1 MIECKEGWHWSNCSQ
16 QCVHVGHCR
25 SVTTCNHVTGL
36 CDVGCEDGWYGI
48 HFSQPCEGHYR
59 GEKKT
64 CSDVKMDCTMFIVVN
79 RVNGNVKLIQP
90 VITRQAIVTK
100 NVKMGFIIEG
110 HCKGGETCNH
120 VTSLCDVGCADGW
133 YGVKCTQQCK
143 GHCRDN

>member
-64 CSDVKMDCTMFIVVN
+64 CRDVKWIV
-79 RVNGNVKLIQP
+79 
-90 VITRQAIVTK
+90 
-100 NVKMGFIIEG
+100 
-110 HCKGGETCNH
+110 
-120 VTSLCDVGCADGW
+120 
-133 YGVKCTQQCK
+133 QCLL
-143 GHCRDN
+143 